1 MPQDIRTGRSVLM
14 KHEPTQTFTQIMH
27 KLPLKFEGKKKG
39 EKKDLATF
47 PTSFFFLIEM
57 SFLFFLNKK

>member
-1 MPQDIRTGRSVLM
+1 M